1 MRLHVGLY
9 HTIQSTQGKKAHIG
23 KVLDLANNDQAMD
36 MWERIMEEP
45 LKPKRDKMKNTW
57 PLVVTPHGMFR
68 GRRNED
74 PISWSGLTY
83 HDLDAV
89 WPGLTDQDGRS
100 EAFAVLQDISFVAA
114 VGHSMSGRGLSVL
127 CVHQQIENETEF
139 LLAYFGAQEILTAAL
154 PRWKELWDPTAS
166 SFARAWFVPPM
177 MRRCKHAPL
186 PLPPV
191 PDVVNTSPANLHSD
205 KPNARRLDRNPEE
218 WAARFNLRKRS
229 TQWEGPCP
237 LCGGDDRFYVDL
249 RQDGSTRVACR
260 KRECRV
266 HTKEGWIELNT
277 LAWGDDMP
285 AVPPGLATALG

>member
-9 HTIQSTQGKKAHIG
+9 NAIQSTQGKKAHIG
-23 KVLDLANNDQAMD
+23 KVLDLANNDQAID

-45 LKPKRDKMKNTW
+45 LKPKRNRMKNAW

-68 GRRNED
+68 GRKNED

-89 WPGLTDQDGRS
+89 WPELTDQDGCS
-100 EAFAVLQDISFVAA
+100 EAFATLQDLSFVAA

-127 CVHQQIENETEF
+127 CVHQQIENEIEF
-139 LLAYFGAQEILTAAL
+139 LMAYNEAQEILMRSL
-154 PRWKELWDPTAS
+154 PWWKEHWDPTAS

-177 MRRCKHAPL
+177 MKRCKHTPL
-186 PLPPV
+186 PLPPAT
-191 PDVVNTSPANLHSD
+191 DDANTSPANLHKSSG
-205 KPNARRLDRNPEE
+205 NARKLNRTPGE
-218 WAARFNLRKRS
+218 WAARFNLQKRS

-237 LCGGDDRFYVDL
+237 LCGGNDRFYVDL
-249 RQDGSTRVACR
+249 REDGSSRVACR
-260 KRECRV
+260 KRECRI
-266 HTKEGWIELNT
+266 HSKDGWIELNT

-285 AVPPGLATALG
+285 SVPADLSAALG